1 MPTGPA
7 RLGGRSRKARSRLSF
22 ASAPQ
27 ATIPLIALIALL
39 GCRAQA
45 SGATAFSPATF
56 QSPDGAITLTQ
67 GGNYVELYF
76 ATKALMVAQDGGLDI
91 HDAAYAWIDWALPRQ
106 RPDGLFRRFCRAAA
120 SPNANINTDFA
131 WRDCAPA
138 DADDSMLALWMQLL
152 YRMAPST
159 GMPAE
164 WQHSVTL
171 AAKQLAKLRN
181 GRLGVYHISRLN
193 HVALFMD
200 NIEVY
205 AALKD
210 VARGQLRL
218 HDPAAADT
226 DARAGQLEAAIERI
240 FWDRRTGR
248 FRPSMQ
254 KSRPA
259 FYPDIVAQVYPWL
272 ADMSG
277 PGQDPRRAWP
287 QWRHTFGAAWID
299 RRYDTNP
306 WGLVALAAEK
316 LGDTNSAACWTSQSD
331 SLRGGSSWN
340 VLEEAVWQSLRARL
354 PQAQVLDPQ
363 ACDEIWDGQDSPTAN
378 AYPGIQVQP

>member
-7 RLGGRSRKARSRLSF
+7 RLGRGSSKVGSPHSF
-22 ASAPQ
+22 AKLA
-27 ATIPLIALIALL
+27 ATLLIALVALL
-39 GCRAQA
+39 CDRA
-45 SGATAFSPATF
+45 GATVFYPATF
-56 QSPDGAITLTQ
+56 QGPDGAITLTQ
-67 GGNYVELYF
+67 GGDYVEPYF
-76 ATKALMVAQDGGLDI
+76 ATKALIVAQDGGLDI
-91 HDAAYAWIDWALPRQ
+91 HEAAQSWINWALPRQ
-106 RPDGLFRRFCRAAA
+106 RPDGLFRRFCRAN
-120 SPNANINTDFA
+120 SNAKHADYA

-138 DADDSMLALWMQLL
+138 DADDSMLGLWMQLL

-159 GMPAE
+159 GLPVE
-164 WQHSVTL
+164 WQRSIAL

-218 HDPAAADT
+218 HDPAAAAT
-226 DARAGQLEAAIERI
+226 DACAVKLDAAIQRI

-272 ADMSG
+272 ADVSG
-277 PGQDPRRAWP
+277 PGQDPRQAWQ
-287 QWRHTFGAAWID
+287 QWRQTFGAGWIE

-316 LGDTNSAACWTSQSD
+316 LGDTKSATCWTARSD
-331 SLRGGSSWN
+331 SLRGSGSWN
-340 VLEEAVWQSLRARL
+340 VLEEAAWQSLRARF
-354 PQAQVLDPQ
+354 PQAQVLDPG
-363 ACDEIWDGQDSPTAN
+363 ACDEIWSAQESPTAN
-378 AYPGIQVQP
+378 AAPGIQVQP

>member
-7 RLGGRSRKARSRLSF
+7 RLGRGSSKVGSPHSF
-22 ASAPQ
+22 AKLA
-27 ATIPLIALIALL
+27 ATLLIALVALL
-39 GCRAQA
+39 CDRA
-45 SGATAFSPATF
+45 GATVFYPATF
-56 QSPDGAITLTQ
+56 QGPDGAITLTQ
-67 GGNYVELYF
+67 GGDYVEPYF
-76 ATKALMVAQDGGLDI
+76 ATKALIVAQDGGLDI
-91 HDAAYAWIDWALPRQ
+91 HEAAQSWINWALPRQ
-106 RPDGLFRRFCRAAA
+106 RPDGLFRRFCRAN
-120 SPNANINTDFA
+120 SNAKHADYA

-159 GMPAE
+159 GLPVE
-164 WQHSVTL
+164 WQRSIAL

-218 HDPAAADT
+218 HDPAAAAT
-226 DARAGQLEAAIERI
+226 DACAVKLDAAIQRI

-272 ADMSG
+272 ADVSG
-277 PGQDPRRAWP
+277 PGQDPRQAWQ
-287 QWRHTFGAAWID
+287 QWRQTFGAGWIE

-316 LGDTNSAACWTSQSD
+316 LGDTKSATCWTARSD
-331 SLRGGSSWN
+331 SLRGSGSWN
-340 VLEEAVWQSLRARL
+340 VLEEAAWQSLRARF
-354 PQAQVLDPQ
+354 PQAQVLDPG
-363 ACDEIWDGQDSPTAN
+363 ACDEIWSAQESPTAN
-378 AYPGIQVQP
+378 AAPGIQVQP